1 MGVSKYGRTA
11 VISVPETRVQRL
23 STQDWLTMINVSDA
37 CVTNR
42 KGHYC
47 WHALLWKT
55 DHVITWCIWTMW
67 QVVLWFSI
75 RFMSLAR
82 LRQKKW
88 RGSRIDSR
96 DMLSDWFLHTPA
108 LIGRLHHRWCNNE
121 SWTNLWF
128 RNSAFL
134 IIIHL
139 VLNYNGW
146 ASLGRW
152 TSRAESIILS
162 LLEELKKL
170 SYSWWFNIPDF
181 VRFLNLYSTGKPV
194 ICVYQNWWNWQW
206 TYFTGIPWYSRS
218 HPGWRFPWQK
228 FSLSTFHN
236 RC

>member
-1 MGVSKYGRTA
+1 M
-11 VISVPETRVQRL
+11 
-23 STQDWLTMINVSDA
+23 LTCSLMKNWP
-37 CVTNR
+37 R
-42 KGHYC
+42 
-47 WHALLWKT
+47 
-55 DHVITWCIWTMW
+55 DHVMYLDHVTGRVMIFDKIYEPNTTTTAITKGFLNGFSE
-67 QVVLWFSI
+67 QALWLVI
-75 RFMSLAR
+75 VNAC
-82 LRQKKW
+82 
-88 RGSRIDSR
+88 
-96 DMLSDWFLHTPA
+96 SDWR
-108 LIGRLHHRWCNNE
+108 IHHRWGNNE

-152 TSRAESIILS
+152 TSRVESIIFS
-162 LLEELKKL
+162 LLEEIKKL

-194 ICVYQNWWNWQW
+194 ICVYQNWLNWHW
-206 TYFTGIPWYSRS
+206 TYFTRIPRYSRS

-236 RC
+236 RCKMSLNNDKELCQLDYFRNAFYWKVVVICQERI

>member
-1 MGVSKYGRTA
+1 
-11 VISVPETRVQRL
+11 
-23 STQDWLTMINVSDA
+23 MINVSDA

-47 WHALLWKT
+47 WHALLWKNWPR
-55 DHVITWCIWTMW
+55 DHVMYLDHVTGRVMIFDKIYEPGT
-67 QVVLWFSI
+67 
-75 RFMSLAR
+75 LA
-82 LRQKKW
+82 KW
-88 RGSRIDSR
+88 RGYRIDSR

-146 ASLGRW
+146 ASHGRW

-206 TYFTGIPWYSRS
+206 TYFTGIPRYSRS

>member
-1 MGVSKYGRTA
+1 
-11 VISVPETRVQRL
+11 
-23 STQDWLTMINVSDA
+23 MINVSDA

-47 WHALLWKT
+47 WHALLWKNWPR
-55 DHVITWCIWTMW
+55 DHVMYLDHVTGRVMIFDKIYEPGTLT
-67 QVVLWFSI
+67 
-75 RFMSLAR
+75 
-82 LRQKKW
+82 KW
-88 RGSRIDSR
+88 RGYRIDSR
-96 DMLSDWFLHTPA
+96 DMLSDWFLHTAA

-206 TYFTGIPWYSRS
+206 TYFTGIPRYSRS

>member
-1 MGVSKYGRTA
+1 MY
-11 VISVPETRVQRL
+11 L
-23 STQDWLTMINVSDA
+23 
-37 CVTNR
+37 
-42 KGHYC
+42 
-47 WHALLWKT
+47 
-55 DHVITWCIWTMW
+55 DHVTGRVMIFDKIYEPNTTTTAIMKGFSNGFSK
-67 QVVLWFSI
+67 QALWLVI
-75 RFMSLAR
+75 VNAC
-82 LRQKKW
+82 
-88 RGSRIDSR
+88 
-96 DMLSDWFLHTPA
+96 SDWR
-108 LIGRLHHRWCNNE
+108 IHHRWCNNE

-206 TYFTGIPWYSRS
+206 TYFTGIPRYSLS

-228 FSLSTFHN
+228 LSLSTFHN